1 MRNST
6 IYTDKPRTFRR
17 SSRKILSE
25 AGKKNVG
32 YGSNLQNVNKDMR
45 SMYYADGLNL
55 NDKEEIAK
63 CKYWLNTGDTSIFTE
78 EQLLRIQSLAQADQA
93 GAEALIMAYDC
104 RPAAYR
110 QLFENDIKPHVFVA
124 LHLFKDIW
132 PKKLK
137 ERSGVKIDMNE
148 ILESSI
154 SSLKLNP
161 NFSELDKIIKDSD
174 NWSLTERYYYLAK
187 QTAHS
192 ANYGIEWAMFIM
204 NILEKSGGKIVLTQE
219 DGRYFLQVY
228 RALFPEIPERNDRIR
243 AQALQSRLLFNM
255 FGHPYQITSYDI
267 PESMMKELYAWGCQ
281 STVGEITRIGI
292 CEFQEHVEEN
302 NLKWDFLNDC
312 HDSFLTQGPLE
323 STLERCEKMQ
333 SCLQQSLVSP
343 VDGTNFRM
351 KSEVVVGFNWG
362 IFDRNNPEKNPLGL
376 RSIKWGKD

>member
-17 SSRKILSE
+17 SSRKILGDKRS
-25 AGKKNVG
+25 KNIG
-32 YGSNLQNVNKDMR
+32 WGGNLQNVNKDMR

-55 NDKEEIAK
+55 HDKEEIAK

-78 EQLLRIQSLAQADQA
+78 EQLYRIQSLAQADQA

-137 ERSGVKIDMNE
+137 ERSGVRVDMEE
-148 ILESSI
+148 ILASSI
-154 SSLKLNP
+154 SNLKLNP
-161 NFSELDKIIKDSD
+161 NWLELDKIIKDSD

-187 QTAHS
+187 QTCHS
-192 ANYGIEWAMFIM
+192 ANYGIEGAMFIM
-204 NILEKSGGKIVLTQE
+204 NILEKSGGKIVLSQE
-219 DGRYFLQVY
+219 DGQYFLRVY

-267 PESMMKELYAWGCQ
+267 QESMMKELYAWGCQ
-281 STVGEITRIGI
+281 STVGEITRIGV
-292 CEFQEHVEEN
+292 CEFQEHVEAE

-323 STLERCEKMQ
+323 TTMERCEKMQ
-333 SCLQQSLVSP
+333 TCLKQSLVSP

-351 KSEVVVGFNWG
+351 KSEVQVGFNWG
-362 IFDRNNPEKNPLGL
+362 VFDPFNPEKNPLGL
-376 RSIKWGKD
+376 RTIKWKKN